1 MSVISPDKH
10 DYQSHDGLQ
19 VAKDIALVM
28 KTLWGGLV
36 VVVVAAIWVA
46 ALAADVKTNTG
57 HIEEAATA
65 EQMALV
71 LDGISDIK
79 KSLDDAD
86 ARQREIKSQVDKLEA
101 EIDNIKKR
109 TE

>member
-1 MSVISPDKH
+1 MSVISPDKQ

-19 VAKDIALVM
+19 VAKDIAWVM

-36 VVVVAAIWVA
+36 VVVLAAVWVA
-46 ALAADVKTNTG
+46 ALAGDVKTNTSK
-57 HIEEAATA
+57 IEEAATA

-86 ARQREIKSQVDKLEA
+86 ARQREIKSQVDKLEQQV
-101 EIDNIKKR
+101 EDIKKR
-109 TE
+109 DE